1 MEYYLAIYTN
11 IVLAYAT
18 TWINHKNII
27 DQTQKDKCYIIS
39 LI

>member
-1 MEYYLAIYTN
+1 MEYYLAIHTN
-11 IVLAYAT
+11 IVLAHAT